1 MQKLKKIF
9 LIICF
14 LPLFL
19 GARNTKY
26 IKKHKPISKELGKK
40 YKIPYKFIL
49 AVAVMETEGG
59 RSKICKKLHNHFG
72 VKGKNK
78 ANWKTKYKQ
87 YPNDKAS
94 YEDFCRIVR
103 NKRFYPTLKGN
114 DTISLW
120 VAKLAKT
127 GYSSNPT
134 QWQKNIHIILKT
146 L

>member
-1 MQKLKKIF
+1 MQKLKKIL

-40 YKIPYKFIL
+40 HKIPYKFIL

-87 YPNDKAS
+87 YKDDRAS
-94 YEDFCRIVR
+94 YEDFCRIVK
-103 NKRFYPTLKGN
+103 NKRFYPKLKGN
-114 DTISLW
+114 DSVSLW

-127 GYSSNPT
+127 GYSSNPV
-134 QWQKNIHIILKT
+134 QWQKNIHLILKT